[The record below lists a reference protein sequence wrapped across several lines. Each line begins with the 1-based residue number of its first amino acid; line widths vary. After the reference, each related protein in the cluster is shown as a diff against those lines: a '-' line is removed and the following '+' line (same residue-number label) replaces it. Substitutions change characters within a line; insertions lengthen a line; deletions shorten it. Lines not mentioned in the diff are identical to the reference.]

1 MILAKTTGLT
11 MMALGM
17 LTCLPIQLLSV
28 QGKGTD
34 IMSDNLR
41 PISITLV
48 AEAKQ
53 VKQFT
58 LTQWRIAELTLGDQG
73 DNVLNLQL
81 SMTERAA
88 YRFNLT
94 SKSPRLF
101 VRAGFTGETPKPD
114 AITASQ
120 DVAAGWMDGERQV
133 LEAPMPMAIEVWM
146 ENYLAR
152 HGEAPVE
159 MRKKKRKGAGRAK
172 DTPTKEQPQ

>member
-1 MILAKTTGLT
+1 MN
-11 MMALGM
+11 
-17 LTCLPIQLLSV
+17 
-28 QGKGTD
+28 
-34 IMSDNLR
+34 DNLR

-48 AEAKQ
+48 AEPKQ

-73 DNVLNLQL
+73 SNVLNLQL

-94 SKSPRLF
+94 STTPRLF
-101 VRAGFTGETPKPD
+101 VRAGFTGQAPKPD

-120 DVAAGWMDGERQV
+120 DVAAGWMDGEQQV
-133 LEAPMPMAIEVWM
+133 LEAPMPMAIQVWI
-146 ENYLAR
+146 ESYLAR
-152 HGEAPVE
+152 HGEAPME

-172 DTPTKEQPQ
+172 QTPTREQPE